1 MEDNH
6 EWVQALEDFNRGIS
20 QPCAASCL
28 SYQETNT
35 IHAPQYQPL
44 DAMELDG
51 PHHASQH
58 QPFDAME
65 LDWPHLSSGSP
76 PSEADPNF
84 DIDAFLHESYNI
96 LGLGPGEE
104 IIHNAGSQGPIVLTG
119 FNYTT
124 LNQNLES
131 EYSRPSESVLAIPQ
145 SAETLKPLKVVQRKQ
160 RKYREGTRY
169 QAETWNLEPYSKV
182 FRLEKQKKRSRT
194 TEENANKRL
203 IAKFGPCLPCSR
215 SKKKL

>member
-6 EWVQALEDFNRGIS
+6 EWVQALEDFNLGIS
-20 QPCAASCL
+20 QPYAASCL
-28 SYQETNT
+28 LYQETNT

-51 PHHASQH
+51 PHHGSQH

-65 LDWPHLSSGSP
+65 LDWPHFSSGSP

-104 IIHNAGSQGPIVLTG
+104 IIHNAGPQDPMALTVL
-119 FNYTT
+119 NST
-124 LNQNLES
+124 LNQI
-131 EYSRPSESVLAIPQ
+131 SESGYIGPGEIVLAINQ
-145 SAETLKPLKVVQRKQ
+145 SAKTLKPLKVVQRKR
-160 RKYREGTRY
+160 RKYREDNSAAIILRIPGSFA
-169 QAETWNLEPYSKV
+169 QDASDWK
-182 FRLEKQKKRSRT
+182 
-194 TEENANKRL
+194 
-203 IAKFGPCLPCSR
+203 
-215 SKKKL
+215 